1 MGQHECKSRWSSAK
15 SRALCSKAQTPTP
28 GAPWRANCLP
38 LSHPLCKEQPRPPPR
53 GWQEGGRWLY
63 PMGGIL
69 DLTDHSLG
77 ISLERAGDHDEADE
91 LEVALQGLPLD
102 LPGLWMDTPGP

>member
-1 MGQHECKSRWSSAK
+1 
-15 SRALCSKAQTPTP
+15 
-28 GAPWRANCLP
+28 
-38 LSHPLCKEQPRPPPR
+38 
-53 GWQEGGRWLY
+53 
-63 PMGGIL
+63 MGGIL